1 MPNAQQIPIN
11 DSRDDDDDDDAILTP
26 TTLYL
31 LLLCVSQNRNLAL
44 N

>member
-11 DSRDDDDDDDAILTP
+11 DSRDDDDDDTILTP